1 MVAINPNHI
10 PPAPPAP
17 PYYHK
22 LQVAAIKQKEATRR
36 LELYREFK
44 SLFSRLEELVDF
56 NPSVLENG
64 TLGSWKGDMRS
75 LQDKIDVARLTD
87 DVCEVAT
94 IPSGPVNRNTGATTC

>member
-1 MVAINPNHI
+1 MVAINPSHVTAT
-10 PPAPPAP
+10 PPTP
-17 PYYHK
+17 PYYHR
-22 LQVAAIKQKEATRR
+22 LQEAAIKQKEATRK

-75 LQDKIDVARLTD
+75 LQDRIDVARLVV
-87 DVCEVAT
+87 DVSEATT
-94 IPSGPVNRNTGATTC
+94 IPTGPVNRNTGGTT